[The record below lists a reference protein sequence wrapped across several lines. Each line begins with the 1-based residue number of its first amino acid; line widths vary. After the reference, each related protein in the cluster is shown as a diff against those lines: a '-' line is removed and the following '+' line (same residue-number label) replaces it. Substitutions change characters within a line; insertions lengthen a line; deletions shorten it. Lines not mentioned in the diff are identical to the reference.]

1 MAQTKKCV
9 DEVDI
14 PESISYYAEHTWVAR
29 DGDLYRIGITDF
41 AQDQLGEIIFIE
53 LPEVGSSYLKGKAF
67 GCAESTKS
75 VSSLYMPISGE
86 IVQVHTTVSDNPEL
100 VNQDAY
106 GEGWMILVKPTN
118 PEDMQELLSAESYR
132 RQLSSD

>member
-1 MAQTKKCV
+1 MAQTKKRI
-9 DEVDI
+9 DEIDI
-14 PESISYYAEHTWVAR
+14 PDSILYYAEHTWVAR
-29 DGDLYRIGITDF
+29 DGEYYRIGITDF

-53 LPEVGSSYLKGKAF
+53 LPEVGAGYRKGKTF

-106 GEGWMILVKPTN
+106 GEGWMILIKPTN
-118 PEDMQELLSAESYR
+118 PDDLQELLSAESYR
-132 RQLSSD
+132 RQLSSV

>member
-1 MAQTKKCV
+1 MSQTKKRV

-14 PESISYYAEHTWVAR
+14 PVSLSYYAEHTWVAR
-29 DGDLYRIGITDF
+29 DGEHCRIGITDF

-53 LPEVGSSYLKGKAF
+53 LPEVGTSYRKGKAF

-86 IVQVHTTVSDNPEL
+86 IVQVHTAVSDNPEL

-118 PEDMQELLSAESYR
+118 PAELQELLSADSYR

>member
-1 MAQTKKCV
+1 MSQTKKRV

-14 PESISYYAEHTWVAR
+14 PVSLSYYAEHTWVAR
-29 DGDLYRIGITDF
+29 DGEHCRIGITDF

-53 LPEVGSSYLKGKAF
+53 LPEVGTSYRKGKAF

-86 IVQVHTTVSDNPEL
+86 IVQVHTAVSDNPEL

-106 GEGWMILVKPTN
+106 GEGWMILVKTTN
-118 PEDMQELLSAESYR
+118 PTEMQELLSADSYR

>member
-1 MAQTKKCV
+1 MSQTKKRV

-14 PESISYYAEHTWVAR
+14 PVSLSYYAEHTWVAR
-29 DGDLYRIGITDF
+29 DGDFYRIGITDF
-41 AQDQLGEIIFIE
+41 AQDQLGEITFIE
-53 LPEVGSSYLKGKAF
+53 LPEVGSSYRKGKAF

-75 VSSLYMPISGE
+75 VSSLYMPIGGE
-86 IVQVHTTVSDNPEL
+86 IVQVHTAVSDNPEL

-106 GEGWMILVKPTN
+106 GEWWMILVKPTN
-118 PEDMQELLSAESYR
+118 PAELQELLSADSYR

>member
-9 DEVDI
+9 DEVAI

-53 LPEVGSSYLKGKAF
+53 LPEVGSSYRKGKAF